1 MGNALSGALGVASA
15 ANPLLGMIGT
25 GLSLFGG
32 IEGLL
37 GASAAEHQAMVA
49 QENAIRDFKAS
60 GDERRLNILNNGTAG
75 LNTLS
80 GGLGNAL
87 TNTGRSLGASLAG
100 AGIFNSTAAA
110 GALAN
115 QGAANAAVEGR
126 YSQSLA
132 NTLAGEQSDTDSQ
145 VAQMRYGLAT
155 NNVNFAR
162 QQGAGSAN
170 GLASFFGNLGQQNF
184 GSLFGSNQGGGTP
197 GTGAPTTGSV
207 LAPTNGLVVPSNYNL
222 WSGSPQQPGAN
233 FGALPGGAGRADMLY
248 RYGEGNGGG
257 Y

>member
-1 MGNALSGALGVASA
+1 MSDA
-15 ANPLLGMIGT
+15 LLGMIGT

-37 GASAAEHQAMVA
+37 GASAAEHDA
-49 QENAIRDFKAS
+49 QLAQQRAITDFKAS

-87 TNTGRSLGASLAG
+87 TNTGRNLGAALAG
-100 AGIFNSTAAA
+100 AGVYNSTAAA

-115 QGAANAAVEGR
+115 QAGQNAAVEGR

-132 NTLAGEQSDTDSQ
+132 SDLAGEQANTDSQ
-145 VAQMRYGLAT
+145 VAQMQYGLAT
-155 NNVNFAR
+155 NNLNFAR

-170 GLASFFGNLGQQNF
+170 GLSQFFGNLGQMNF
-184 GSLFGSNQGGGTP
+184 GSLFGTNNGGGTP

-207 LAPTNGLVVPSNYNL
+207 LSPTNGLVVPSNYNL
-222 WSGSPQQPGAN
+222 WQGSPQQPGAN
-233 FGALPGGAGRADMLY
+233 YGALPGG
-248 RYGEGNGGG
+248 
-257 Y
+257 